1 MAGLVVDDGNVLGRC
16 VTVSGPRGL
25 PRPCLQ
31 IVGVVESQRKDFLD
45 PAPIPMMFRPVAQA
59 PDALP
64 NSSPMLLVRTAGAST
79 AHATAVHA
87 ALQGLRGDLPFVSVA
102 PLAEELR
109 NSLRPFRLGAMLF
122 TLFGALAL
130 ILSAVGL
137 HAVLGYFVAERTGE
151 VGIRRALGAPAIA
164 VMRLVVRQSLVP
176 VAAGLVI
183 GLGASLLVARA
194 VASRLFGIEPHDP
207 VSIAAAAACLM
218 AIAGL
223 ATLVPVW
230 RAIRI
235 DPMIALRR
243 D

>member
-1 MAGLVVDDGNVLGRC
+1 
-16 VTVSGPRGL
+16 
-25 PRPCLQ
+25 
-31 IVGVVESQRKDFLD
+31 
-45 PAPIPMMFRPVAQA
+45 
-59 PDALP
+59 
-64 NSSPMLLVRTAGAST
+64 
-79 AHATAVHA
+79 
-87 ALQGLRGDLPFVSVA
+87 LPFVSVA